1 MDHGEIKGKIVYSI
15 TNKPMREYK
24 IFKTDLWFWIYKKLE
39 KDGRLS
45 LWFLSWN
52 EQWTLRKDFAK
63 TFYHRDDATAALVIM
78 KHKDEQKS
86 D

>member
-1 MDHGEIKGKIVYSI
+1 
-15 TNKPMREYK
+15 MREYRIYK
-24 IFKTDLWFWIYKKLE
+24 SDLGYGIYKKLE

-45 LWFLSWN
+45 LWFLGSN

-63 TFYHRDDATAALVIM
+63 TFYHRDDAAAALVIM